1 VEGLKE
7 GNKALTE
14 LNKLMDIDEVE
25 KLMQDTED
33 AIAYQNVFFFLIFFL
48 ISFHIEFNL
57 I

>member
-1 VEGLKE
+1 MEGLKE

-33 AIAYQNVFFFLIFFL
+33 AIAYQNVLFFDFFL
-48 ISFHIEFNL
+48 ISFHI
-57 I
+57 